1 MYLNCKHI
9 FFIIFFVFYS
19 QLLNA
24 QEADQNVII
33 TVTGIGN
40 TQDIAKQVALRSA
53 IEQAFGAFISS
64 KTDVLNDKIVSD
76 QITSVSNGNIKS
88 FTSIN
93 EFQLPDSTWSI
104 TLKVI
109 VSISKLQSFVE
120 AKGYSV
126 SVNGNYFASNIR
138 QQIFNEK
145 AEEMAIY
152 NMFSVLHEYYQKS
165 FDYNIFANDPI
176 SIDANNL
183 NWKRKIVVSAFL
195 NVNIDFCNKY
205 LISTLSSLCLTSAE
219 VESYK
224 KLNKSVYKISIHNKD
239 TLEFYFR
246 NSKSV
251 QLIKSLYFNLLFYIE
266 SFKVDDGI
274 NTSIR
279 PGDLYLSKKIYNFF
293 KDFKYNY
300 YPLYSVNDTLGQFVY
315 FETRTLNEIEKIN
328 EYKVAPLGAISKV
341 KYGGYLLSE
350 SNECGIVASI
360 YDLGNFSWNDANKN
374 CFNYSLNGF
383 ADWQIPS
390 IGELKLMD
398 SLMYKTNL
406 GYISKATYWSKNM
419 NDNSVDNYNTYNF
432 ENKIENFEFK
442 NEKFYLRP
450 IRRFCVNSNSNFI
463 FDTVNIT
470 ADNIYNRFINTIGG
484 ENIISQIE
492 SYEAHYT
499 IETNGV
505 NAVANLFYKNNKIKY
520 DEFIPLLKDDNF
532 LDKVLITSKT
542 NGYTLSNNSRI
553 SLDEKDI
560 NDLYI
565 KYNLNSILHQ
575 TQIGNKRIYLGSDGK
590 NYLLGLNSY
599 DNLYYKEYYNKNSGL
614 KVAEELIGKKN
625 KVYIRIEYNNYK
637 EVDNFSGY
645 MYPTS
650 IKKYLENELIA
661 EYFLKSIY
669 INKDID
675 DSVFTW

>member
-1 MYLNCKHI
+1 MYLKYKYKI
-9 FFIIFFVFYS
+9 FTFLLLFYS
-19 QLLNA
+19 QFICA
-24 QEADQNVII
+24 QDTDQNVSI
-33 TVTGIGN
+33 TVTGIGK
-40 TQDIAKQVALRSA
+40 TQEEAKQVALRSA

-64 KTDVLNDKIVSD
+64 KTDVLNDKIISD
-76 QITSVSNGNIKS
+76 QITSISNGNIKS
-88 FTSIN
+88 FSSLN
-93 EFQLPDSTWSI
+93 DFQLPDSTWSM

-126 SVNGNYFASNIR
+126 TVNGNFFASNIR

-152 NMFSVLHEYYQKS
+152 NMFTVLHEYYQKS
-165 FDYNIFANDPI
+165 FDYSIYANDPI
-176 SIDANNL
+176 SIDANNV
-183 NWKRKIVVSAFL
+183 NWKRKIVVAAFL
-195 NVNIDFCNKY
+195 NANIDFCNKY
-205 LISTLSSLCLTSAE
+205 LISTLSSLCLTNAE
-219 VESYK
+219 VESYR
-224 KLNKSVYKISIHNKD
+224 KLNKNVYRISIFDKD
-239 TLEFYFR
+239 TLQFFFR

-251 QLIKSLYFNLLFYIE
+251 QLVNSLYSNLLFYIK

-274 NTSIR
+274 STLVR
-279 PGDLYLSKKIYNFF
+279 PGDLYLSKKIYNYFQNF
-293 KDFKYNY
+293 KSNL
-300 YPLYSVNDTLGQFVY
+300 YPLYSFNDTLGQFVF
-315 FETRTLNEIEKIN
+315 FETKTLNEIEKIN
-328 EYKVAPLGAISKV
+328 EYKVNPLGAVSKV

-350 SNECGIVASI
+350 SNDCGIVASI
-360 YDLGNFSWNDANKN
+360 YDLGNFTWNDANKY

-398 SLMYKTNL
+398 SLMFKLNL
-406 GYISKATYWSKNM
+406 GYISKGTYWSKSM
-419 NDNSVDNYNTYNF
+419 NDVSTDKYNTYNF
-432 ENKIENFEFK
+432 DSKNEIFEFK
-442 NEKFYLRP
+442 FKNLNLRP
-450 IRRFCVNSNSNFI
+450 IRRFCVNSNSSFI
-463 FDTVNIT
+463 FDSVNIT
-470 ADNIYNRFINTIGG
+470 ADNIYNRFLNTIGG